1 MKRIM
6 GREELLMLKQVITTQ
21 KLCRLDRLENSFT
34 ARFERDFAKYLGV
47 KNVLAVNSGS
57 AALQAAL
64 AACGVGPG
72 DEVICTAFSY
82 ISSSGCV
89 LNQNAVP
96 VFADVDPRTLCIDPA
111 DIERKITDRTKAII
125 PVHIF
130 GQPCDMDKI
139 MAIAKKHKLFVIED
153 CCQAYSS
160 RYGGKYVGT
169 IGDIGCF
176 SLQMTKHIT
185 CGDGGMAVTNNSELF
200 EKISLVSNYGQQIGK
215 KYNHFVLGWNFRLA
229 ELLSAVAIAQLKK
242 IDKFNA
248 ERKRFVDLIEAALKD
263 VPAISPAFVPDKCRP
278 NYWLYPMWYN
288 EDKAPFPKAE
298 FLKRCKDASL
308 SVGFADGGYI
318 PRPNYLEPV
327 FKDMATYGHNC
338 PFDCKWYGK
347 KIEYK
352 EGVCPVLEKT
362 MPRLLMID
370 IHHSRSSADIRKT
383 VVGMREILE
392 SVAKIYPEPTPAFG
406 HPSGG
411 GELKSCHRQIRLRRR
426 IQRQG
431 L

>member
-6 GREELLMLKQVITTQ
+6 GKEEVRMLKRVIATQ
-21 KLCRLDRLENSFT
+21 KLCRLDSMENSFT
-34 ARFERDFAKYLGV
+34 ARFERDFGKYLGV

-96 VFADVDPRTLCIDPA
+96 VFADVDPKTLCIDPE
-111 DIERKITDRTKAII
+111 DIREKITGKTKAII
-125 PVHIF
+125 PVHIL

-139 MAIAKKHKLFVIED
+139 MAIAKKHKLFVVED
-153 CCQAYSS
+153 CCQAYSAKYKG
-160 RYGGKYVGT
+160 RYVGT

-185 CGDGGMAVTNNSELF
+185 CGDGGIAVSNNSDLF
-200 EKISLVSNYGQQIGK
+200 NKISLVANYGQQIGK
-215 KYNHFVLGWNFRLA
+215 KYNHLMLGWNFRLA

-242 IDKFNA
+242 IARFNA
-248 ERKRFVDLIEAALKD
+248 ERKRFVDLIEAVLKD
-263 VPAISPAFVPDKCRP
+263 VPAISLAYVPRGCKP

-288 EDKAPFPKAE
+288 EAKAPFPKQE
-298 FLKRCKDASL
+298 FLRRCKEASL
-308 SVGFADGGYI
+308 TVGFADGGYI

-347 KIEYK
+347 KVEYR
-352 EGVCPVLEKT
+352 EGLCPVLEKA
-362 MPRLLMID
+362 MKSLLVID
-370 IHHSRSSADIRKT
+370 IHHSRSLKDIRKT
-383 VVGMREILE
+383 VMGMRKIL
-392 SVAKIYPEPTPAFG
+392 G
-406 HPSGG
+406 
-411 GELKSCHRQIRLRRR
+411 
-426 IQRQG
+426 
-431 L
+431 